1 MTTTSGNATTTA
13 GGDPAT
19 RIAARLVR
27 DTLDV
32 PAVGDVAGAAREA
45 LAPVLARAGLRA
57 GARVA
62 VTAGSRGI
70 ARIDAILRGACEAV
84 RDAGATPFLVAA
96 MGSHGGG
103 TADGQT
109 AMLAHLGV
117 GERSVGAPI
126 ESAMDVVEVGTTA
139 AHGIAVACDARAAGA
154 DAIVVV
160 GRVKPH
166 TDFTGTIESGLLK
179 MITIGLGKAT
189 GAARYHAA
197 FARFGYEPI
206 IREAG
211 GLMLERLPIVAGLG
225 IVEDNRG
232 GTHALEA
239 FAPDALVAGEERL
252 LRRAR
257 ELMPKLPFAELD
269 LLIVDRMGKNFS
281 GSGMDTNVTGRAVDG
296 RSQKVPEPVVDQLYV
311 RELSPESDGNAT
323 GIGLADF
330 CTRRLADAIDW
341 AATYLNALTAAHPA
355 GARLPIVCDNDRDAI
370 RHALNAAGV
379 EDAAHARVVRI
390 RDTLHIESFA
400 ASDAALAEM
409 RGSGRYEIG
418 EPTDALAVYGDE
430 LAPYPGG
437 VLA

>member
-1 MTTTSGNATTTA
+1 MTT
-13 GGDPAT
+13 
-19 RIAARLVR
+19 IAARLVR
-27 DTLDV
+27 DTLDT
-32 PAVGDVAGAAREA
+32 AAIADVAAAARAA
-45 LAPVLARAGLRA
+45 LAPVLAAAGLRA

-70 ARIDAILRGACEAV
+70 GRIDAILRGACDAV
-84 RDAGATPFLVAA
+84 RDAGGTPFLCAA

-103 TADGQT
+103 TGDGQR

-117 GERSVGAPI
+117 TAASTGTPI
-126 ESAMDVVEVGTTA
+126 ESAMDVVEVGTTDT
-139 AHGIAVACDARAAGA
+139 HGIAVACDARAAAA

-179 MITIGLGKAT
+179 MTAIGLGKAI

-197 FARFGYEPI
+197 FARWGYEPI
-206 IREAG
+206 IREIVA
-211 GLMLERLPIVAGLG
+211 LMLDRLPIVAGLA

-257 ELMPKLPFAELD
+257 ELMPTLPFAELD

-296 RSQKVPEPVVDQLYV
+296 RTQKVPEPVIDQLYV

-323 GIGLADF
+323 GVGLADF

-341 AATYLNALTAAHPA
+341 GATYLNALTAAHPA

-379 EDAAHARVVRI
+379 ADAAHARVVRI
-390 RDTLHIESFA
+390 RDTLHIDAFA
-400 ASDAALAEM
+400 ASDAALAAM
-409 RGSGRYEIG
+409 RDDGRYAVG
-418 EPTDALAVYGDE
+418 EPTDALALAGDD
-430 LAPYPGG
+430 LAPFVATAAP
-437 VLA
+437 A

>member
-1 MTTTSGNATTTA
+1 MTNI
-13 GGDPAT
+13 D
-19 RIAARLVR
+19 ARLVR
-27 DTLDV
+27 DTLEA
-32 PAVGDVAGAAREA
+32 PAIADVASGAREA
-45 LAPVLARAGLRA
+45 LAPVLARAGLKP

-70 ARIDAILRGACEAV
+70 ARIDEILRGACDAV

-103 TADGQT
+103 TGEGQR

-117 GERSVGAPI
+117 SERSTGAPI

-139 AHGIAVACDARAAGA
+139 AHGIAVACDARAAAA

-166 TDFTGTIESGLLK
+166 TDFSGEIESGLLK
-179 MITIGLGKAT
+179 MITIGLGKAI
-189 GAARYHAA
+189 GAARYHGA
-197 FARFGYEPI
+197 FARWGYEPI
-206 IREAG
+206 IREITA
-211 GLMLERLPIVAGLG
+211 LMIERLPIVAGLA

-239 FAPDALVAGEERL
+239 FAPDAIVAGEERL
-252 LRRAR
+252 LKRAR

-296 RSQKVPEPVVDQLYV
+296 RTQKVPRPVVDQLYV
-311 RELSPESDGNAT
+311 RELSSESDGNAT

-341 AATYLNALTAAHPA
+341 EATYLNALTAAHPA

-379 EDAAHARVVRI
+379 ADAAHARVARI
-390 RDTLHIESFA
+390 RDTLHIETFA
-400 ASDAALAEM
+400 ASEAALAELV
-409 RGSGRYEIG
+409 GDGRYEVG
-418 EPTDALAVYGDE
+418 EPTDALAVTGDE
-430 LAPYPGG
+430 LAAFPGG
-437 VLA
+437 VHA

>member
-1 MTTTSGNATTTA
+1 MI
-13 GGDPAT
+13 
-19 RIAARLVR
+19 RIEARLVR
-27 DTLDV
+27 DGLNV
-32 PAVGDVAGAAREA
+32 PAIDDVAGAAREA
-45 LAPVLARAGLRA
+45 LAPVLARAKLRA

-62 VTAGSRGI
+62 ITAGSRGI
-70 ARIDAILRGACEAV
+70 SRVGEVLRGACDAV
-84 RDAGATPFLVAA
+84 RDAGATPFLLAA

-103 TADGQT
+103 TADGQR

-117 GERSVGAPI
+117 TEASAGAPI
-126 ESAMDVVEVGTTA
+126 ESTMDVVEVGTTS
-139 AHGIAVACDARAAGA
+139 AHGIAVACDANAARA

-179 MITIGLGKAT
+179 MITIGLGKAV

-206 IREAG
+206 IREVSA
-211 GLMLERLPIVAGLG
+211 LMMERLPIVAGLA

-239 FAPDALVAGEERL
+239 FGPDAIVAGEERL

-296 RSQKVPEPVVDQLYV
+296 RTQKVPEPVVDELYV

-341 AATYLNALTAAHPA
+341 GATYLNALTAAHPA
-355 GARLPIVCDNDRDAI
+355 GARLPIVCDNDRDAM

-390 RDTLHIESFA
+390 RDTLHIETFA

-409 RGSGRYEIG
+409 RNDGRYEIG
-418 EPTDALAVYGDE
+418 APTDALTVLGDE

>member
-1 MTTTSGNATTTA
+1 MTA
-13 GGDPAT
+13 
-19 RIAARLVR
+19 IAARLVR
-27 DTLDV
+27 DRLDV
-32 PAVGDVAGAAREA
+32 AAIGDVAGGARGA
-45 LAPVLARAGLRA
+45 LAPVLARAGLRP

-62 VTAGSRGI
+62 VTAGSRGV

-84 RDAGATPFLVAA
+84 RDAGATPFLFAA

-103 TADGQT
+103 TGEGQR
-109 AMLAHLGV
+109 AMLEHLGV
-117 GERSVGAPI
+117 TERSVGAPI
-126 ESAMDVVEVGTTA
+126 ESTMDVVEVGTTA
-139 AHGIAVACDARAAGA
+139 EHGIAVACDARAAGA

-166 TDFTGTIESGLLK
+166 TDFSGTIESGLLK
-179 MITIGLGKAT
+179 MTAIGLGKAV
-189 GAARYHAA
+189 GAARCHAA

-206 IREAG
+206 IREVAG
-211 GLMLERLPIVAGLG
+211 FMLDRLPIVAGLAV
-225 IVEDNRG
+225 VEDNRG
-232 GTHALEA
+232 GTHAIEA
-239 FAPDALVAGEERL
+239 FAPRDIVAGEERL
-252 LRRAR
+252 LRTAR

-281 GSGMDTNVTGRAVDG
+281 GSGMDMNVTGRAVDG
-296 RSQKVPEPVVDQLYV
+296 RTQKVPQPVVGQLYV
-311 RELSPESDGNAT
+311 RELSAESDGNAT

-341 AATYLNALTAAHPA
+341 GATYLNALTAAHPA
-355 GARLPIVCDNDRDAI
+355 AARLPIVCENDADAI

-390 RDTLHIESFA
+390 RDTLHVETFA
-400 ASDAALAEM
+400 ASEAALAEIQD
-409 RGSGRYEIG
+409 GARYEIA
-418 EPTDALAVYGDE
+418 EPTDALTVTAGD

>member
-1 MTTTSGNATTTA
+1 MSTI
-13 GGDPAT
+13 D
-19 RIAARLVR
+19 ARLVR

-32 PAVGDVAGAAREA
+32 PAIPDVTAVAREA
-45 LAPVLARAGLRA
+45 LAPVLASARLRR

-70 ARIDAILRGACEAV
+70 ARIDAILRGACDAV
-84 RDAGATPFLVAA
+84 RDAGGTPFLVAA

-103 TADGQT
+103 TGEGQR
-109 AMLAHLGV
+109 AMLAHLGLS
-117 GERSVGAPI
+117 ERSAGAPI
-126 ESAMDVVEVGTTA
+126 ESEMDVVEVGTTE
-139 AHGIAVACDARAAGA
+139 AHGVAVACDARAARA

-166 TDFTGTIESGLLK
+166 TDFTGHIESGLLK
-179 MITIGLGKAT
+179 MTAIGLGKAI

-197 FARFGYEPI
+197 FARWGYEPI
-206 IREAG
+206 IREIAA
-211 GLMLERLPIVAGLG
+211 LMFARLPIVAGLA

-239 FAPDALVAGEERL
+239 LPTGEIIAGEERL

-296 RSQKVPEPVVDQLYV
+296 RSQKVPQPVIGQLYV
-311 RELSPESDGNAT
+311 RELSEESDGNAT

-330 CTRRLADAIDW
+330 CTRRLAGAIDW
-341 AATYLNALTAAHPA
+341 DATYLNALTAAHPA
-355 GARLPIVCDNDRDAI
+355 CARLPVVCDNDRDAI

-379 EDAAHARVVRI
+379 QDTAHARIARV
-390 RDTLHIESFA
+390 RDTLHIETFA
-400 ASDAALAEM
+400 ASHAALAEM
-409 RGSGRYEIG
+409 QNDGRYEVG
-418 EPTDALAVYGDE
+418 GPTDALALSEDGA
-430 LAPYPGG
+430 LAEFGG

>member
-1 MTTTSGNATTTA
+1 MTSI
-13 GGDPAT
+13 D
-19 RIAARLVR
+19 ARLVR
-27 DTLDV
+27 DTLDT
-32 PAVGDVAGAAREA
+32 PAIADVTAAARAA
-45 LAPVLARAGLRA
+45 LAPVMARAGVRA

-62 VTAGSRGI
+62 ITAGSRGVS
-70 ARIDAILRGACEAV
+70 RIDAILRGACDAV
-84 RDAGATPFLVAA
+84 RDAGATPFLVSA

-103 TADGQT
+103 TGDGQR
-109 AMLAHLGV
+109 AMLAHLGIS
-117 GERSVGAPI
+117 ERSVGAPI
-126 ESAMDVVEVGTTA
+126 ESEMDVVEVGTTA
-139 AHGIAVACDARAAGA
+139 AHGIAVACDARAARA

-166 TDFTGTIESGLLK
+166 TDFTGAIESGLLK
-179 MITIGLGKAT
+179 MTTIGLGKAA

-206 IREAG
+206 IREVAAL
-211 GLMLERLPIVAGLG
+211 LMERVPIVAGLA

-257 ELMPKLPFAELD
+257 ELMPKLPFAALD

-296 RSQKVPEPVVDQLYV
+296 RTQKVPEPVIDQLYV
-311 RELSPESDGNAT
+311 RELSAESDGNAT

-341 AATYLNALTAAHPA
+341 GATYLNALTAAHPA

-390 RDTLHIESFA
+390 GDTLHIETFA
-400 ASDAALAEM
+400 ASEAALAAM
-409 RGSGRYEIG
+409 RDDGRYAVG
-418 EPTDALAVYGDE
+418 EATDALALAGDDLVPFHGAAA
-430 LAPYPGG
+430 LA
-437 VLA
+437 

>member
-1 MTTTSGNATTTA
+1 MTTIDA
-13 GGDPAT
+13 
-19 RIAARLVR
+19 RIVR
-27 DTLDV
+27 DTLETPAIDDV
-32 PAVGDVAGAAREA
+32 SGAAAAA
-45 LAPVLARAGLRA
+45 LAPVLARARLRH

-62 VTAGSRGI
+62 ITAGSRGI
-70 ARIDAILRGACEAV
+70 GRIDAVLRGACDAV
-84 RDAGATPFLVAA
+84 RDAGGVPFLVAA

-103 TADGQT
+103 TGAGQR

-117 GERSVGAPI
+117 SERTIGAEI
-126 ESAMDVVEVGTTA
+126 ESEMDVVELGATD
-139 AHGIAVACDARAAGA
+139 AHGIAVACDARAARA

-179 MITIGLGKAT
+179 MTAIGLGKAI

-197 FARFGYEPI
+197 FARWGYEPI
-206 IREAG
+206 IREIAAH
-211 GLMLERLPIVAGLG
+211 MMARAPIVAGLA

-232 GTHALEA
+232 GTHTLEA

-252 LRRAR
+252 LRQAR

-269 LLIVDRMGKNFS
+269 LLIVDRMGKNYS
-281 GSGMDTNVTGRAVDG
+281 GTGMDTNVTGRAVDG
-296 RSQKVPEPVVDQLYV
+296 RTQKVPEPVIDQLYV
-311 RELSPESDGNAT
+311 RELSAESDGNAT

-341 AATYLNALTAAHPA
+341 DATYLNALTAAHPA
-355 GARLPIVCDNDRDAI
+355 AVRLPVVCAHDRDAI

-379 EDAAHARVVRI
+379 PDAAHARVVRV
-390 RDTLHIESFA
+390 RDTLHVDTFV
-400 ASDAALAEM
+400 ASEAALAAM
-409 RGSGRYEIG
+409 RDDARYSVG
-418 EPTDALAVYGDE
+418 DPTDALMLAGDE

>member
-1 MTTTSGNATTTA
+1 MNT
-13 GGDPAT
+13 
-19 RIAARLVR
+19 IEARLVR

-32 PAVGDVAGAAREA
+32 PAIADVAAAARAA
-45 LAPVLARAGLRA
+45 LAPVLARRALRV

-70 ARIDAILRGACEAV
+70 SRIDAILRGACDAV
-84 RDAGATPFLVAA
+84 REAGAVPFLVAA

-103 TADGQT
+103 TGDGQR

-117 GERSVGAPI
+117 SERGAGAPI
-126 ESAMDVVEVGTTA
+126 ESEMDVTEVGTTD
-139 AHGIAVACDARAAGA
+139 AHGIAVACDARAAHA

-166 TDFTGTIESGLLK
+166 TDFTGEIESGILK
-179 MITIGLGKAT
+179 MTAIGLGKAI

-197 FARFGYEPI
+197 FARWGYEPI
-206 IREAG
+206 IREIAA
-211 GLMLERLPIVAGLG
+211 LMFERLPIVAGLA

-239 FAPDALVAGEERL
+239 FATGDIVAGEERL

-296 RSQKVPEPVVDQLYV
+296 RTEKVPQPVIGQLYV
-311 RELSPESDGNAT
+311 RELSAESDGNAT

-330 CTRRLADAIDW
+330 CTRRLANAIDW
-341 AATYLNALTAAHPA
+341 DATYLNALTAAHPA
-355 GARLPIVCDNDRDAI
+355 GARLPTVCDNDRDAI

-379 EDAAHARVVRI
+379 QDAAHARVARI
-390 RDTLHIESFA
+390 RDTLHIDAFA
-400 ASDAALAEM
+400 ASEAALAEIQND
-409 RGSGRYEIG
+409 GRYAVA
-418 EPTDALAVYGDE
+418 EPSDALSVSEDGA
-430 LAPYPGG
+430 LAEFGG

>member
-1 MTTTSGNATTTA
+1 LSTI
-13 GGDPAT
+13 D
-19 RIAARLVR
+19 ARLVR

-32 PAVGDVAGAAREA
+32 PAIADVSARARDA
-45 LAPVLARAGLRA
+45 LAPVLASRGLRP

-70 ARIDAILRGACEAV
+70 ARIDAILRGACDAV

-103 TADGQT
+103 TGDGQR

-117 GERSVGAPI
+117 SERSAGAPI
-126 ESAMDVVEVGTTA
+126 ESAMDVVEVGTTD
-139 AHGIAVACDARAAGA
+139 AHGIAVACDARAARA

-166 TDFTGTIESGLLK
+166 TDFTGKIESGLLK
-179 MITIGLGKAT
+179 MTAIGLGKAI

-197 FARFGYEPI
+197 FARWGYEPI
-206 IREAG
+206 IREIAA
-211 GLMLERLPIVAGLG
+211 LMFARLPIVAGLA

-239 FAPDALVAGEERL
+239 FATGEMVAGEERL

-281 GSGMDTNVTGRAVDG
+281 GCGMDTNVTGRAVDG
-296 RSQKVPEPVVDQLYV
+296 RTQKVPEPVIEQLYV
-311 RELSPESDGNAT
+311 RELSAESDGNAT

-341 AATYLNALTAAHPA
+341 DATYLNALTAAHPA

-379 EDAAHARVVRI
+379 QDAAHARVARV
-390 RDTLHIESFA
+390 RDTLHIDVFA
-400 ASDAALAEM
+400 ASEAALAEM
-409 RGSGRYEIG
+409 HNDGRYQVG
-418 EPTDALAVYGDE
+418 EPTDGLAVSEDGALAE
-430 LAPYPGG
+430 FGG